1 MYAENCTFIVV
12 NNEAVSGFF
21 FDFHIAGPKHMV
33 L

>member
-1 MYAENCTFIVV
+1 MKKNCTFIVV

-21 FDFHIAGPKHMV
+21 FDFQIAGPKHMV